1 MNTSKLIFLFQ
12 INPKI
17 ANMNFRPVKLE
28 SPFFKQLKNYK
39 QLQED
44 FGKLQDDT
52 GVNEMESFLKIEVRF
67 FCWTFLIFNSCALF
81 QPSRNHKIVDPT
93 ELLLSKLE
101 EDIFTN
107 TKYLNANYRKNFV
120 YKPIY
125 GQTNRQSFSNENVD
139 INTSPIRTIYDW
151 ILSDG

>member
-1 MNTSKLIFLFQ
+1 MLLKLLELEFQWPISSKKLKQDMAHIIWVSFWSFYFQ

-52 GVNEMESFLKIEVRF
+52 GINEMESFLKIEV
-67 FCWTFLIFNSCALF
+67 WFLS
-81 QPSRNHKIVDPT
+81 
-93 ELLLSKLE
+93 
-101 EDIFTN
+101 
-107 TKYLNANYRKNFV
+107 
-120 YKPIY
+120 
-125 GQTNRQSFSNENVD
+125 
-139 INTSPIRTIYDW
+139 IYDF
-151 ILSDG
+151 

>member
-1 MNTSKLIFLFQ
+1 M
-12 INPKI
+12 
-17 ANMNFRPVKLE
+17 
-28 SPFFKQLKNYK
+28 
-39 QLQED
+39 
-44 FGKLQDDT
+44 
-52 GVNEMESFLKIEVRF
+52 
-67 FCWTFLIFNSCALF
+67 IFNSCGLF

-125 GQTNRQSFSNENVD
+125 GQTNSFSNENDDIKNVD
-139 INTSPIRTIYDW
+139 IKTNPYRTIYEWTIYEW
-151 ILSDG
+151 ILYDG

>member
-1 MNTSKLIFLFQ
+1 
-12 INPKI
+12 
-17 ANMNFRPVKLE
+17 MNFRPVKLE

-52 GVNEMESFLKIEVRF
+52 GINEMESFLKIEVLF
-67 FCWTFLIFNSCALF
+67 FFPMKILYLRIF

-120 YKPIY
+120 NKPIY
-125 GQTNRQSFSNENVD
+125 GQTNTFSDDDID
-139 INTSPIRTIYDW
+139 INKHPYRTIYE
-151 ILSDG
+151 